1 MALHDSD
8 QLTGFDSVLCCM
20 AGVDSVEWLWRVC
33 CTAGFSKQC
42 GKSRIQSESGIFGHS
57 CLDVFKRVVVVSLG
71 STVI

>member
-8 QLTGFDSVLCCM
+8 QLTGFDSVLCCI
-20 AGVDSVEWLWRVC
+20 GWNSVEWLWCVC
-33 CTAGFSKQC
+33 CMAGFSKQC
-42 GKSRIQSESGIFGHS
+42 RKSRIQSESGIFGHS

>member
-8 QLTGFDSVLCCM
+8 QLTGFDSV
-20 AGVDSVEWLWRVC
+20 EWLWCIC
-33 CTAGFSKQC
+33 CMAGFSKQC
-42 GKSRIQSESGIFGHS
+42 GKSRIQSKSGIFGHS